1 MKYFN
6 KSTSDNTYEDEIKS
20 KVNDIR
26 LILSRLVNIVT
37 TKYRREIKKKL
48 YQIEKEQN
56 LSENEKEKIY
66 DHLVK
71 LANNL
76 DKKEEYKHKDHD
88 DEDYSGI
95 KKLENLF
102 GDVDN
107 DYYYKRVVVKS
118 SFKNNYEKCESRGDK
133 KQKKIINKA
142 ISLHYYA
149 IFSRIINDKK
159 NIRDE
164 SNE

>member
-26 LILSRLVNIVT
+26 LIFSRLVNIVT

-48 YQIEKEQN
+48 YEIEKEQN

-76 DKKEEYKHKDHD
+76 DKKEEYKHRDHD
-88 DEDYSGI
+88 DEDYFGI

-102 GDVDN
+102 GDADN

-133 KQKKIINKA
+133 KQKKLSIKQYLYTIMLYLA
-142 ISLHYYA
+142 
-149 IFSRIINDKK
+149 
-159 NIRDE
+159 E
-164 SNE
+164 